1 VKSEKAGFAGLK
13 ERLENCAHRALLGY
27 HPPTCLEAALLSRI
41 CVRVEEMHI
50 ILHIAQQ
57 HRSRSMM
64 GGGWWLVAGGGARYG
79 RVHTMWN

>member
-1 VKSEKAGFAGLK
+1 VKSEKAGFAGMK

-57 HRSRSMM
+57 HRSRYD
-64 GGGWWLVAGGGARYG
+64 GWWVVAGGGARLGGTYD
-79 RVHTMWN
+79 VELVQL